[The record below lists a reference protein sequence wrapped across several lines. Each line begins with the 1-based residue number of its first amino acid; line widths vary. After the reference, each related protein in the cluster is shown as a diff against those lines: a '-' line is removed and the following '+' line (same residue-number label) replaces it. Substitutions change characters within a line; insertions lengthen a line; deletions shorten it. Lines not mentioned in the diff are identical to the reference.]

1 MEKKDPGITLTP
13 NLKSAK
19 DALVL
24 CAKNE
29 IKQALVRINN
39 LRFQGARMKLITCQ
53 EDQLESHI
61 SHLVA
66 LFECR
71 SDSGILLSPASVTN
85 PSGLKGSP
93 SPRNTTTQFI
103 SKETPT
109 SSLTAEEEGGKEEEG
124 VSNFIKV
131 EPYASILYPGVGWE
145 QNQEIPD
152 FYSHGEVMK
161 AQLSIELMR
170 TVLGFVGKEMGCFEI
185 NLKPALIQRMHDYFY
200 QVVNLVSPEFKHSS
214 NWRIQYSEMISARHH
229 ARKRT
234 RHGRKLPRWDS
245 DAITPSSVD
254 SSKSSDTMSDKE

>member
-1 MEKKDPGITLTP
+1 MEEKDPEITLTP

-19 DALVL
+19 DALVQ

-39 LRFQGARMKLITCQ
+39 LRFQGAKMKIITYQ

-71 SDSGILLSPASVTN
+71 SDSGILLSPASVMN
-85 PSGLKGSP
+85 PSGLRGSP
-93 SPRNTTTQFI
+93 SPRNTMKQVVSSEI
-103 SKETPT
+103 PT
-109 SSLTAEEEGGKEEEG
+109 SPQTAGEEGGKEEEG

-145 QNQEIPD
+145 PNQELPD

-161 AQLSIELMR
+161 AQLSVELMR
-170 TVLGFVGKEMGCFEI
+170 TVLGFAGKEMGCFEI
-185 NLKPALIQRMHDYFY
+185 NLKPALIQRMHDHFY

-214 NWRIQYSEMISARHH
+214 NWRVQYSEMISAGQH

-234 RHGRKLPRWDS
+234 RYGKKLPRWDS
-245 DAITPSSVD
+245 DAITPSSAD
-254 SSKSSDTMSDKE
+254 SSENSDTTSNNE